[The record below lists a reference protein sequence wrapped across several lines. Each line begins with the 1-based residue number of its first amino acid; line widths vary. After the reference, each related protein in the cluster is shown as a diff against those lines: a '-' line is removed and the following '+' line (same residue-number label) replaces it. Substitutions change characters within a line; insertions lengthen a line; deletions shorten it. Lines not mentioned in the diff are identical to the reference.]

1 LKDFIEID
9 SVKNGYEQSYAARC
23 GNPLEVPSDVLI
35 FQSPEGGFRQKPK
48 RRGFAKTRPYTV
60 DLRTLARLPHYFT
73 DEPPVGGYLEIG
85 NLDILLKKMETLEV
99 DYKAEHPLLL
109 VKQAR
114 KEQTRNPPITKEP
127 LKMKAAEELKVN
139 ERVEVQEEIKQNELE
154 VQKRRLFCAV
164 S

>member
-23 GNPLEVPSDVLI
+23 GKPLEVPSDVLI
-35 FQSPEGGFRQKPK
+35 FQSPEGDFRQKPK
-48 RRGFAKTRPYTV
+48 RRGFAKTRHYTV
-60 DLRTLARLPHYFT
+60 GLRTLARLPHYFT
-73 DEPPVGGYLEIG
+73 NEPSVGGYLEIG
-85 NLDILLKKMETLEV
+85 NLDILLKKMETLKV
-99 DYKAEHPLLL
+99 DHKAEHPLLL

-114 KEQTRNPPITKEP
+114 KEQTRTPPITKEP
-127 LKMKAAEELKVN
+127 LKTKAAEELKVN
-139 ERVEVQEEIKQNELE
+139 ERVEVQEEMKQNELE

>member
-48 RRGFAKTRPYTV
+48 RRGFAKTRHYIV
-60 DLRTLARLPHYFT
+60 DVRTLARLPHYFI
-73 DEPPVGGYLEIG
+73 DEPPVGGYPEIG
-85 NLDILLKKMETLEV
+85 NLDILLKKMETPKV
-99 DYKAEHPLLL
+99 DYKAEHPLLF

-114 KEQTRNPPITKEP
+114 KEQTRSPPIIR
-127 LKMKAAEELKVN
+127 N
-139 ERVEVQEEIKQNELE
+139 SSRR
-154 VQKRRLFCAV
+154 KRQR